1 MSMCVCVCVSVRLC
15 VFLFPGGLPGDR
27 CPFEG
32 HLSPLS
38 PEGCVRAAEGRE
50 TGKDKREME
59 SECVCVCSACVCC
72 VFCVFEFC
80 VRRVGL

>member
-15 VFLFPGGLPGDR
+15 VFLFPDGLPGDR

-50 TGKDKREME
+50 TGKDKREIE
-59 SECVCVCSACVCC
+59 SECVCVFCMCVLC
-72 VFCVFEFC
+72 VL
-80 VRRVGL
+80 RL